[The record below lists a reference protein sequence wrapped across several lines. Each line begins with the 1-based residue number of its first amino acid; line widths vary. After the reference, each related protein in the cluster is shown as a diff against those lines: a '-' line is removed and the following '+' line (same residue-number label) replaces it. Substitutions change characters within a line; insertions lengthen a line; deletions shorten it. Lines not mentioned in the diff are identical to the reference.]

1 LDFSA
6 IGLHYAP
13 VAQLEE
19 PGVSTAKVGGSSPSR
34 GTTLED
40 TIMEKS
46 KRKYIRNKKIT
57 KDEVRT
63 LLETLSNETKVYFGC
78 DSIRYKIRG
87 QWYAEYTT
95 VLVVHKNGR
104 NGAKIFAQVDVE
116 KDIDQKAGR
125 PFNRMMNEA
134 MRVADLYLD
143 FEDMVYEFE
152 LEHEIHLD
160 INQDDIYGSACAVKA
175 ASGYVQ
181 GTCNVVPILKPTAY
195 AASYAADRGRRLS
208 A

>member
-1 LDFSA
+1 MDREY
-6 IGLHYAP
+6 LHGKINK
-13 VAQLEE
+13 EE
-19 PGVSTAKVGGSSPSR
+19 V
-34 GTTLED
+34 
-40 TIMEKS
+40 
-46 KRKYIRNKKIT
+46 
-57 KDEVRT
+57 EV
-63 LLETLSNETKVYFGC
+63 LLRSLNDETKIYFGC

-87 QWYAEYTT
+87 RWYAEFTT

-104 NGAKIFAQVDVE
+104 NGCKIFAQVDRE
-116 KDIDQKAGR
+116 RDFDQKASR

-134 MRVADLYLD
+134 QRVAELYLE
-143 FEDMVYEFE
+143 FEDIVYEYG

-160 INQDDIYGSACAVKA
+160 INQDDIHGSNVAYKA

-181 GTCNVVPILKPTAY
+181 GVCNVVPFPKPSAW

>member
-1 LDFSA
+1 MKSINKDDVKVLLRSLDS
-6 IGLHYAP
+6 
-13 VAQLEE
+13 
-19 PGVSTAKVGGSSPSR
+19 
-34 GTTLED
+34 
-40 TIMEKS
+40 
-46 KRKYIRNKKIT
+46 
-57 KDEVRT
+57 
-63 LLETLSNETKVYFGC
+63 ETKIYFGC
-78 DSIRYKIRG
+78 DSIRFKIKG

-104 NGAKIFAQVDVE
+104 HGCKIFAQVDRAE
-116 KDIDQKAGR
+116 DFDQKASR

-134 MRVADLYLD
+134 QRVSQLYLD
-143 FEDMVYEFE
+143 FEDLIYEFG

-160 INQDDIYGSACAVKA
+160 INQDDIHGSSVAVKA

-181 GTCNVVPILKPTAY
+181 SMTNVTPILKPSAY